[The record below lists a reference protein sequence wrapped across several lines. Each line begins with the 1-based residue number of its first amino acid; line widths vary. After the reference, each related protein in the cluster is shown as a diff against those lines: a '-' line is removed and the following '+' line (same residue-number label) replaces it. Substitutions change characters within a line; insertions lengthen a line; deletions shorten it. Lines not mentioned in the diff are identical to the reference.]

1 MNATLGRTAQALNRL
16 APTAPNAQDSGMRDP
31 SDATAATH
39 FPTRAQGATRWRFAV
54 RAPGPEMADS
64 RDRAGAQKGMI
75 ILLVGG
81 LAFWGAIAAAAVYLL
96 R

>member
-1 MNATLGRTAQALNRL
+1 MQ
-16 APTAPNAQDSGMRDP
+16 DP

-39 FPTRAQGATRWRFAV
+39 FPTRTAGDARRWRFAV
-54 RAPGPEMADS
+54 RAPGPETPDS
-64 RDRAGAQKGMI
+64 RDKAGAQKGMI

-81 LAFWGAIAAAAVYLL
+81 LAFWGAIAAAVICLL